1 MYFVAHVIGF
11 EGFKD
16 GGFDRFTRGDIRKS
30 HCFGRV
36 EEAVEVRVEL
46 EDFAIVH
53 AQALPYG
60 IAALNRAV
68 KDRYFGV
75 FAREQFSADI
85 DEDVFVSRVG

>member
-1 MYFVAHVIGF
+1 MYFVAHVVGF
-11 EGFKD
+11 ECFKD
-16 GGFDRFTRGDIRKS
+16 GGFDCFTRGNIRKG
-30 HCFGRV
+30 HGFGRV

-60 IAALNRAV
+60 IAALDRAV
-68 KDRYFGV
+68 KDGYFGV

-85 DEDVFVSRVG
+85 DEDVFVSGVG

>member
-68 KDRYFGV
+68 KDGYFGV
-75 FAREQFSADI
+75 FTREQFSADI

>member
-1 MYFVAHVIGF
+1 MYFIAHVVGF
-11 EGFKD
+11 ESFKD
-16 GGFDRFTRGDIRKS
+16 GGFNRFTRGYIRKG
-30 HCFGRV
+30 HGFCRV

-46 EDFAIVH
+46 EDFAVVH

-68 KDRYFGV
+68 KDGYFGV
-75 FAREQFSADI
+75 FAREQFAADM